1 MSSQLKRENDALRA
15 KLLQMQTEAAAA
27 GIPIS
32 SGGLDL
38 MTGQRVPAVK
48 FLGLE
53 FGDATPYAE
62 RRDSLLQEMTNIGQ
76 QKASAERKQY
86 EKRNEDSKNLFNTI
100 LAQSSTGNIKDSLDA
115 LKEFRYGTY
124 DLDRQEADEAVNRS
138 IYQSQMQLASAMPY
152 LNEAAR
158 VATERNL
165 DASQRFLDFK
175 ERMPTA
181 VQNRMLAGSTAYAQ
195 NLQGVAAAAN
205 AAGSMILPTRRF
217 G

>member
-1 MSSQLKRENDALRA
+1 
-15 KLLQMQTEAAAA
+15 
-27 GIPIS
+27 
-32 SGGLDL
+32 

-195 NLQGVAAAAN
+195 NLQGVATAAN
-205 AAGSMILPTRRF
+205 AAANMVKQPRRF